1 MTAAIIAIDQLVVQ
15 TAART
20 LLQVPRLRI
29 EAGERVAIVGPNGAG
44 KSTLLR
50 VLNGFVRPAAG
61 RVCVLGR
68 ELTAPL
74 RAAPLRA
81 LRAEIGQVHQGLHL
95 VSRLSARENVLIGA
109 LARMPGWRGWARLY
123 PSALRA
129 EADAA
134 LAGVGL
140 LARADERV
148 DRLSGGERQKISIA
162 RLRLQHPRL
171 ILADEPTANLDPAA
185 AEEACGWLR
194 AAADA
199 APGITLVTVVHQPAL
214 LPRLADRVIGLQ
226 AGRIVLDRAC
236 DAAHFDDLAGE
247 LARLYAPAA
256 RVEHFAPAPT
266 SVMPWLAPLPSAHA
280 DPP

>member
-1 MTAAIIAIDQLVVQ
+1 MTPGPIAIDRLVVQ
-15 TAART
+15 AAART

-29 EAGERVAIVGPNGAG
+29 GAGERVAIVGPNGAG

-50 VLNGFVRPAAG
+50 VLNGFVRPMQG
-61 RVCVLGR
+61 RVRVLGR
-68 ELTAPL
+68 ELTAPMH
-74 RAAPLRA
+74 AAQWRA
-81 LRAEIGQVHQGLHL
+81 LRAAIGQVHQGLHL

-109 LARMPGWRGWARLY
+109 LARIPGWRSWTRLY
-123 PSALRA
+123 PSALCS

-134 LAGVGL
+134 LDSVGL

-185 AEEACGWLR
+185 ADEACAWLR

-226 AGRIVLDRAC
+226 GGRIVLDRAC
-236 DAAHFDDLAGE
+236 GASDVDGLADD

-256 RVEHFAPAPT
+256 AAGPSNPEAAPA
-266 SVMPWLAPLPSAHA
+266 MPWVAALRGAHA
-280 DPP
+280 EQR